1 MRTIINKQSLSLVF
15 RIAAALCLAALMLVS
30 LSCAKDPAGP
40 QNASPEVKDA
50 SPSPDDGSESN
61 TEPPAA
67 TAVPDNIVY
76 STSASGVSAPVEVRA
91 GEAMLSSDLS
101 SALDS
106 GEYADCLF
114 AVRIKFAAKKYGEAS
129 SKLSEIMQSP
139 AVQNRDRIFNE
150 WYAAEAENGLSELE
164 MERGNDAVMVLFE
177 DYWQKNASEADRKA
191 YSEAM
196 EQYNAILDEVCGPEV
211 KAEAERLSGLGL
223 NVFCREGAWIEGFL
237 TADQLR
243 NFPAGDEYGF
253 TISWIFDPALT
264 AEALRTEMERS

>member
-1 MRTIINKQSLSLVF
+1 MRTLIKKQSLSLVF

-30 LSCAKDPAGP
+30 LSCAKAPAGP

-50 SPSPDDGSESN
+50 SPSPDDGSERN

-76 STSASGVSAPVEVRA
+76 STSASGVSVPVEVRA
-91 GEAMLSSDLS
+91 GEATLSSDLS

-106 GEYADCLF
+106 GEYANCLF
-114 AVRIKFAAKKYGEAS
+114 AVRIKFTAKKYGEAS

-150 WYAAEAENGLSELE
+150 WYAAEADNGLSELE

-264 AEALRTEMERS
+264 AEALRTGMERS